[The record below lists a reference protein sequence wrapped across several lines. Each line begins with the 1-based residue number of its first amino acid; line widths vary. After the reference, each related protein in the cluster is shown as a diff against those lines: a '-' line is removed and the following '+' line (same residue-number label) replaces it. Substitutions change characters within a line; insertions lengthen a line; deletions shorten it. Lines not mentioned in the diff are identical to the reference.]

1 MKRTSIHKR
10 TPVPALVFCGGV
22 MLSLAACG
30 QTGPLFLP
38 DETSQEAAADAE
50 AVSEQ
55 AAEESVAENEETP

>member
-1 MKRTSIHKR
+1 
-10 TPVPALVFCGGV
+10 

-55 AAEESVAENEETP
+55 QAEESVAENEETP